1 MADLLD
7 LIYAA
12 LRMTTPLW
20 LAAMGGLLSERSG
33 VINLALE
40 GFMLVGAFFA
50 ATAAYHT
57 ASPWAGLAAGA
68 AAGAALALLF
78 AVICL
83 ILRGDQVVVGMGIN
97 LLALGVTP
105 FFNKAIFHVTGST
118 PNLPISGRFDYALTV
133 LAVLLVAVIALWF
146 RRLVSGLWV
155 RFAGENPDALI
166 SAGIGVTPLRFVCV
180 LLSGALAGMG
190 GASLAIML
198 ASQFTRQMT
207 AGSGFIAIAAIILGG
222 WRPIPVALVCLMFG
236 FADALQIRLQSW
248 FSVSSL
254 AWMVPLVPLIPYLV
268 TLVVL
273 AGFLRGRSA
282 PAALGSLTD

>member
-282 PAALGSLTD
+282 PAALGSLPD